1 MALVVFAEERHGGGE
16 NVKDRQKSQ
25 VEASNQALDKM
36 VSSLLRKQDVKGL
49 TELVSPLLMLWQAIC
64 IAVIEDEHA
73 VSMVMLG
80 PLRLKNHEI
89 RFDKMDVPKPVA
101 EYFGIASRSKAW
113 RSQ

>member
-1 MALVVFAEERHGGGE
+1 MS
-16 NVKDRQKSQ
+16 KDWQKSQ
-25 VEASNQALDKM
+25 VEASNQTLESFVSALYAEEEE
-36 VSSLLRKQDVKGL
+36 RNGL
-49 TELVSPLLMLWQAIC
+49 TESVSPLLMLWQAIC

-89 RFDKMDVPKPVA
+89 WFDKMEVPKPVA
-101 EYFGIASRSKAW
+101 EYFGILSRSKAW